1 MMKIGFVGLGAMG
14 LPMAVNLVRAGHEVR
29 GADLNE
35 RAVAAFAE
43 AGGHPA
49 RDLADA
55 VVGCNVLL
63 LMVVNA
69 DQAEAVLF
77 EAGAAETLPKGALVI
92 ASCTQAPSRAR
103 ATAERLDRMGLK
115 FLDAPVSGGAV
126 GAEAGSLTIMASGSA
141 EAFAIARPI
150 LDILGGN
157 VYKLGNEPGLGSM
170 MKTVNQLM
178 CGAHIAVAAEAT
190 QLAAKAGIDPALAQ
204 EVLMS
209 GAAASWMLGN
219 RGPRMLQ
226 AEPPVTSAVDIFVKD
241 LGLVLDAGK
250 EARVGLPMA
259 AAAMQMF
266 LAASG
271 QGLGRRDDSHV
282 IRAYEVLNG
291 VEITRKG

>member
-1 MMKIGFVGLGAMG
+1 MKIGFVGLGAMG
-14 LPMAVNLVRAGHEVR
+14 LPMAVNLVRAGHQVA
-29 GADLNE
+29 GADLNAK
-35 RAVAAFAE
+35 AVAAFTQ
-43 AGGHPA
+43 AGGTAAASPADAA
-49 RDLADA
+49 RDAA
-55 VVGCNVLL
+55 VLL

-77 EAGAAETLPKGALVI
+77 DTGAAGALPDAALVI
-92 ASCTQAPSRAR
+92 ASCTQAPARAR
-103 ATAERLDRMGLK
+103 ATAERLAGMGLK

-126 GAEAGSLTIMASGSA
+126 GAEAGSLTIMASGSPD
-141 EAFAIARPI
+141 AFEVARPL

-157 VYKLGNEPGLGSM
+157 VYELGDEPGLGSM

-226 AEPPVTSAVDIFVKD
+226 EEPAVTSAVDIFVKD

-271 QGLGRRDDSHV
+271 LGLGKQDDSHV
-282 IRAYEVLNG
+282 IRAYEALNG
-291 VEITRKG
+291 IGIGRKG